1 MTPEQRAAF
10 WEAMRSAREK
20 AKADANKAAMEK
32 EEAICHEEIQVRKW
46 NHQTEDGKTF
56 MIGLFKERH
65 LGDRKADVERIAKQ
79 IGARFYRLWGH
90 HKWGNLEEVK
100 VAFYK

>member
-1 MTPEQRAAF
+1 MLSATSKF
-10 WEAMRSAREK
+10 SFVNGTIWTEA
-20 AKADANKAAMEK
+20 
-32 EEAICHEEIQVRKW
+32 
-46 NHQTEDGKTF
+46 GKTF

-65 LGDRKADVERIAKQ
+65 LGDRKADIDAIAKQ

-100 VAFYK
+100 LVFYK